1 MRLKIYRAASVAD
14 AMAQLRRELGP
25 DALILSTRRVG
36 EGVELTAALDGD
48 EAAPLIPARLA
59 EPPPPP
65 RKSVL
70 LDAAYHA
77 VPHHLASRLA
87 GPDLAGSLRAAWH
100 FGPLPLQYSPGPSA
114 PLMLIGMPGAGKTLT
129 TARLATRL
137 VLAGTQ
143 PLVITADG
151 RRAGG
156 AEELAAYTR
165 LLGLTLLA
173 ASTPATLRR
182 ALTQAPPGAPILI
195 DTAGTNPF
203 DAAETDALAS
213 LVQDSG
219 ATPILVMAA
228 GAHPEEAAEQ
238 AHAFASLG
246 VSHLLPTRLDIAR
259 RLGCVLAAAAAP
271 GLTLTEAGIGTGA
284 TDGLVRLTP
293 EFLAARLLATPP
305 RLHAGAPDSPGLDT
319 QALSTQASDTQELDT
334 QALDRRALHTLPS
347 EAPSH
352 TMRTPVFPRARA
364 RAAESWDMHYG

>member
-1 MRLKIYRAASVAD
+1 MRLKLYRAASVAD

-36 EGVELTAALDGD
+36 EGVELTAALDED
-48 EAAPLIPARLA
+48 EAAPPVPARPA
-59 EPPPPP
+59 EPPTLA
-65 RKSVL
+65 RASVL

-87 GPDLAGSLRAAWH
+87 GPDLAASLRTTLR
-100 FGPLPLQYSPGPSA
+100 FGPLPLQSSPGPSA
-114 PLMLIGMPGAGKTLT
+114 PLMLAGMPGAGKTLT

-137 VLAGTQ
+137 VLAGTR

-182 ALTQAPPGAPILI
+182 ALTQAPPGVPILI

-228 GAHPEEAAEQ
+228 GAHPEEAAEH

-246 VSHLLPTRLDIAR
+246 VSHLLPTRLDVAR
-259 RLGCVLAAAAAP
+259 RLGCVLAAAASP

-305 RLHAGAPDSPGLDT
+305 RPRAGALESTGLDT
-319 QALSTQASDTQELDT
+319 RGLDAQEQDTL
-334 QALDRRALHTLPS
+334 ALDRRALSTPPP
-347 EAPSH
+347 EPPSH
-352 TMRTPVFPRARA
+352 TLRTPVFPRARA